1 MSKTSPFC
9 IGTTHIPLHA
19 KIITSPNLFLPMRI
33 LPAYVKRKL
42 MWSLFWIRIDL
53 NSRKW
58 PEPVLRFLT
67 FGNYFT
73 RTSGNELMVRRQ
85 ERTTLCFTD
94 INVFVILPSPTR
106 GQHIDVR
113 FGKALHTSTWWL
125 LSLHIHRL
133 FRRLSASNLGIL
145 FNLVSAHTC
154 TNQCKQEHAHTV
166 LR

>member
-1 MSKTSPFC
+1 
-9 IGTTHIPLHA
+9 
-19 KIITSPNLFLPMRI
+19 MRI

-125 LSLHIHRL
+125 LSLHIQIVSPFVSFKFGNIIQPSICSHLHKSMQTRTCAYS
-133 FRRLSASNLGIL
+133 FTIASFYI
-145 FNLVSAHTC
+145 S
-154 TNQCKQEHAHTV
+154 
-166 LR
+166 